1 MQLLL
6 LCLCLDM
13 KIEVAGEDLQN
24 MISKKSEFVTSCY
37 WQYEVYFY
45 QMIFYFTG
53 KSMAV

>member
-1 MQLLL
+1 MQVLL